1 VSIQDA
7 AAGGPGGDFPKRAG
21 EPPAFDTTVAHPA
34 RVYDYWL
41 GGKDNF
47 QADREAAEQAVAAYP
62 NILPGVRANR
72 AFLRRAVQYL
82 AGEQGI
88 RQFLDIG
95 TGLPTND
102 NTHQIA
108 QEIAPESRIVYVDND
123 PIVLTHARALLTSTR
138 EGATHYIDADAR
150 DTGTILREAARV
162 LDFSQPIAVMALL
175 ILQYIPDSDNPQQV
189 VSTIMNAMPSGSYLT
204 VTDTTRDIHADRGAA
219 VTQRLNA
226 RMGSTQ
232 LTMRSREEI
241 AGYFDGLDLVDPGLV
256 SVPHWR
262 PVIEPAGLLN
272 AYAGMGRQ
280 PLIH

>member
-1 VSIQDA
+1 MSTQDA
-7 AAGGPGGDFPKRAG
+7 AAGGFGRGISDRAG
-21 EPPAFDTTVAHPA
+21 ELPAFDTTIAHPA

-88 RQFLDIG
+88 RQFLDVG

-123 PIVLTHARALLTSTR
+123 PIVLSHARALLTSTS
-138 EGATHYIDADAR
+138 EGSTQYIDADAR
-150 DTGTILREAARV
+150 DTGTILREAAHL
-162 LDFSQPIAVMALL
+162 LDFSQPVAVMALL
-175 ILQYIPDSDNPQQV
+175 ILQYIPDSDDPRQV
-189 VSTIMNAMPSGSYLT
+189 VSTIMNAVPPGSYLT
-204 VTDTTRDIHADRGAA
+204 VTDTTRDIHADQGAA

-226 RMGSTQ
+226 RMGSTR
-232 LTMRSREEI
+232 LTMRTREEI
-241 AGYFDGLDLVDPGLV
+241 AGYFDGLNLVDPGLV
-256 SVPHWR
+256 SLPHWR
-262 PVIEPAGLLN
+262 PVGEPAGLLN
-272 AYAGMGRQ
+272 AYAGVGRK
-280 PLIH
+280 P